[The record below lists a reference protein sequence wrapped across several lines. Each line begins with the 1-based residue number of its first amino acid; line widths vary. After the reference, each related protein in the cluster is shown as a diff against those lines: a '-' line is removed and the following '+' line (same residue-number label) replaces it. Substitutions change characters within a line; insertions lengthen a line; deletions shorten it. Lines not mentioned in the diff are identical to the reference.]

1 MPLLYVWLVVS
12 FCVDTDNTKRAQTAA
27 RFSLLA
33 SKASEDQN
41 KLRQIQS
48 KICVTRESEKEKNKS
63 CAVLSFFSGKDP
75 KDKEQA
81 QAAAMALLNQPKPRV
96 PVPPLASRD
105 PLEEEL
111 WRLVVDREKLRAA
124 LEMEG
129 LPAPSPGLFKS
140 EPGSFSPCDSVC
152 NSCLQVFSGNVR
164 ESGREKL
171 SAALETKEVAPGS
184 SRVSPGG

>member
-1 MPLLYVWLVVS
+1 V
-12 FCVDTDNTKRAQTAA
+12 
-27 RFSLLA
+27 
-33 SKASEDQN
+33 
-41 KLRQIQS
+41 
-48 KICVTRESEKEKNKS
+48 SEKRGRKKKIRVGIT
-63 CAVLSFFSGKDP
+63 AVLSSLPGKDP

-140 EPGSFSPCDSVC
+140 EPGSFVFC
-152 NSCLQVFSGNVR
+152 CL
-164 ESGREKL
+164 
-171 SAALETKEVAPGS
+171 
-184 SRVSPGG
+184 

>member
-1 MPLLYVWLVVS
+1 MRV
-12 FCVDTDNTKRAQTAA
+12 R
-27 RFSLLA
+27 
-33 SKASEDQN
+33 
-41 KLRQIQS
+41 
-48 KICVTRESEKEKNKS
+48 REIEKEGKTSRNDS
-63 CAVLSFFSGKDP
+63 CAVVERVRTKDRQVGTTAVLSSLPGKDP

-129 LPAPSPGLFKS
+129 LPTPSPGLFKS

-152 NSCLQVFSGNVR
+152 ISCLQVFSGNVR

-171 SAALETKEVAPGS
+171 SAALETEEVAPGC
-184 SRVSPGG
+184 